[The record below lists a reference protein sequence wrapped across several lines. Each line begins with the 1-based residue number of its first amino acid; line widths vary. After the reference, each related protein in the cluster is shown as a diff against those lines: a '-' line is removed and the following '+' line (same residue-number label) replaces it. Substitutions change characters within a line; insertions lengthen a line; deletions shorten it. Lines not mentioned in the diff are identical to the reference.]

1 MFIKHKH
8 LLGLTTFVLSLGVA
22 TILGGGSAQAATL
35 NVSGG
40 CTLPIAIDSV
50 NAGADQA
57 GCTATGPAYATDD
70 TISIPAGTQTL
81 TADLPPITE
90 SVEIIGAGINN
101 SIIDGNNGQYL
112 GFRVA
117 DVTGV
122 VFNNLTVT
130 AYRDIAIYVDSSD
143 VIFENIEIDSNN
155 ATDTGALYG
164 IYTINDDSNSH
175 TLNSSNVYIHSM
187 NQTDA
192 YLHAF
197 IVAVSDGGHTD
208 ATITN
213 TTLSDIHTTGSDG
226 INGIAMHVGTF
237 GGDAMGTLDANISNT
252 TVTNVTSEAL
262 TAPFNAAAWTDNDG
276 GNSTINVDIN
286 NITITDTHGENGTGP
301 ITGIKSGAF
310 YAAAVGVGASEIGT
324 VNMTVSNSLMA
335 NNTSSGNPSNCAE
348 GDFTPIFGGS
358 GQGIPNIISAG
369 YNISDDDSCDDFN
382 QPGDQQNINNI
393 LSTLGPLQNNGGPV
407 PTRALLAGSPA
418 IASGRSVLGITTDA
432 RGIARPRDCPSV
444 GAYEFEGAVCGT
456 ATTTPVAG
464 GALAPNTGIKSSS
477 QIFNIL
483 AGLSGLGLVTYI
495 FFKQKGLN

>member
-1 MFIKHKH
+1 M
-8 LLGLTTFVLSLGVA
+8 
-22 TILGGGSAQAATL
+22 
-35 NVSGG
+35 
-40 CTLPIAIDSV
+40 
-50 NAGADQA
+50 
-57 GCTATGPAYATDD
+57 
-70 TISIPAGTQTL
+70 
-81 TADLPPITE
+81 
-90 SVEIIGAGINN
+90 
-101 SIIDGNNGQYL
+101 